1 MSEHNISLMHYEVI
15 RWVSVS
21 LLLSHIHIAT
31 FFTQTLTT
39 LTLLI
44 NKIAAVGA
52 QYLADALRN
61 NTVSLIL
68 SSSISYTHLHV
79 FTQTLTTLDLNYNQI
94 GDAGAQYLADALRN
108 NTVTL
113 ILSSSI
119 SYTHRHVFTQTLT
132 TLDLN
137 YMGIG
142 DDLRNEVKE
151 LVKRNERMLKSWIV
165 SMIMSWQRSKRTV
178 KFVNSVLFRVFAE
191 NEKIKL
197 FYHRCHFIK
206 VIISWHFF
214 LML

>member
-1 MSEHNISLMHYEVI
+1 
-15 RWVSVS
+15 
-21 LLLSHIHIAT
+21 
-31 FFTQTLTT
+31 
-39 LTLLI
+39 
-44 NKIAAVGA
+44 
-52 QYLADALRN
+52 
-61 NTVSLIL
+61 VSLIL

-151 LVKRNERMLKSWIV
+151 LVKRNERMLKS
-165 SMIMSWQRSKRTV
+165 
-178 KFVNSVLFRVFAE
+178 
-191 NEKIKL
+191 
-197 FYHRCHFIK
+197 
-206 VIISWHFF
+206 
-214 LML
+214 